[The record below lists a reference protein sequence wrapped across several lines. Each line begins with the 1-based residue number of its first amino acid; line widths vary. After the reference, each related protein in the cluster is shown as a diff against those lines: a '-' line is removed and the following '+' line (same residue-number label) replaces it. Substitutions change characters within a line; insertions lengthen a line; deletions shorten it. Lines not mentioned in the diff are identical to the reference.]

1 MGSMSLTAQTAGFA
15 WAPEESSPAHAR
27 HALRTTLAD
36 WGVDEDS
43 IADAEL
49 LVTELVTN
57 AVLHPRRALAGGSP
71 ITTSLWLTGTTLRV
85 EVTDADPR
93 LPVRCHPAA
102 TDEGL
107 RGIALVE
114 AFSREWGAEP
124 LPGGAGKTVW
134 WSQRVGF
141 RY

>member
-1 MGSMSLTAQTAGFA
+1 MGSTSLTAQTAGFA
-15 WAPEESSPAHAR
+15 WASDACSPSRAR
-27 HALRTTLAD
+27 HALRATLAD

-57 AVLHPRRALAGGSP
+57 AVLHPRRAPAGGAP
-71 ITTSLWLTGTTLRV
+71 ITTSLWLAGTTLRV

-114 AFSREWGAEP
+114 AFSQEWGAQP
-124 LPGGAGKTVW
+124 LDGGTGKTVW
-134 WSQRVGF
+134 WSQQVGL
-141 RY
+141 RI